1 MSLRPRAGARVPP
14 SSAPL
19 GSLHGPAIGFKPGRA
34 LPVGGP
40 VKFRPEDLLDEQG
53 GPLLD
58 QISFKKLVPNTV
70 APNIPMIPRR
80 IPRRK
85 LDKTGWE
92 IKVGDTWQKLLA
104 GTVWAVYIA
113 AGQRNVDPTN
123 PFNREPMGRDDYEA
137 LKALYHVSATE
148 EEQVAMRK
156 LERLMGWDQT
166 PYTMDPDYRK
176 RQEWIRTQEDGEDE
190 EDEEDEVD
198 EVETLTEEEMQRLR
212 QGLRD
217 DDGRPVE
224 GADAAA
230 LADVQR
236 RQDRLVAEAAN
247 QWLRHQGQPLV
258 PIPVNPN
265 EDVVLTDEQRQIGND
280 MLAGRLNRE
289 VSRDHNLLHQ
299 RVVQGDRRSLADAP
313 PPDVTEEEAE
323 TLAQEAQFAA
333 DTERARQASLGGE
346 PSAAPRNLRSA
357 FEEAADDWSS
367 DSDDNDAAEEVRRN
381 AASPSAPPHWSDDFR
396 QSAIGEWLLRTF
408 AEIADIVE
416 NVAVDNPQFDIRAN
430 RVMSRDGPYTVDR
443 VEVHAPPDPGEAAPR
458 LGDEDRDQVHNTLR
472 WWVRSLLSIAKR
484 YQTAGE
490 EMGAGLSAR
499 ALLGDISLSIHSQ
512 QEVNF
517 QYKREVTSQFR
528 MSVNYLIANFD
539 PDEEVR
545 RSAAME
551 MSPSPSS
558 WGFAP
563 PDEQPSTAPA
573 PAEDAFRQSEIGR
586 WLYQT
591 FGEIADIAKNVDP
604 TDTQFATRSEA
615 VLSRDGRYDVYAVQ
629 LYVPPFPGEDA
640 PRLGDEDS
648 QEVHDMLHGWVQS
661 LLSIVKRYQT
671 AGEEMDAR
679 LAARALLGDIS
690 LSSHSQQEVN
700 FQYKAEVMEQFS
712 KAVKSLM
719 ADFDPNDQT
728 RRNARMDMLGGA
740 QLESLAFLPPEDDDA
755 DGLYRNDDGDAV
767 TAWARGVT
775 DRLHRLYEQGYG
787 YGRYFKQRIGE
798 LIDEGRPA
806 IDLNI
811 WLRNSNRAPIWSEQ
825 DQLQDALH
833 DWQTRAARLF
843 QAWQRAVDQYGPQVG
858 SDDTRFDEPR
868 QLKRELIA
876 KLTSAP
882 DSDDVPNFIGQQRV
896 YDVFAEYISWLDIQY
911 DLENQPAVS
920 IPVLYQDR
928 I

>member
-1 MSLRPRAGARVPP
+1 MSVRRRPPPRVAPAVSP
-14 SSAPL
+14 LSAA

-40 VKFRPEDLLDEQG
+40 VKFRPEDVVDEQG
-53 GPLLD
+53 EPLLD
-58 QISFKKLVPNTV
+58 PISFKKLVPNTV
-70 APNIPMIPRR
+70 AL

-137 LKALYHVSATE
+137 LKALYQFSATE
-148 EEQVAMRK
+148 EEWKAMRK

-166 PYTMDPDYRK
+166 PYTMDPDYRA
-176 RQEWIRTQEDGEDE
+176 RQLELRGQDE
-190 EDEEDEVD
+190 APEDEEDEVD

-217 DDGRPVE
+217 DAGRRVE

-247 QWLRHQGQPLV
+247 EWLRGRGDPLV
-258 PIPVNPN
+258 PIPDDPN

-289 VSRDHNLLHQ
+289 VIRDHNLLHQ

-323 TLAQEAQFAA
+323 TLAEEAQFAA
-333 DTERARQASLGGE
+333 DMERARQASLGGE

-357 FEEAADDWSS
+357 FEEAADWSS
-367 DSDDNDAAEEVRRN
+367 SDDEDNDAAEEVRRN

-472 WWVRSLLSIAKR
+472 WWVRSLLSIVKR
-484 YQTAGE
+484 YKTAGE

-499 ALLGDISLSIHSQ
+499 ALLGDISLSIRSQ

-539 PDEEVR
+539 LDEEVR

-551 MSPSPSS
+551 MSPLPSS
-558 WGFAP
+558 WWFAP

-629 LYVPPFPGEDA
+629 LYVPPFPGEAA

-661 LLSIVKRYQT
+661 LLSIVKWYQT
-671 AGEEMDAR
+671 AGEERDAG

-690 LSSHSQQEVN
+690 LLSHAQQEVN
-700 FQYKAEVMEQFS
+700 FQYKAEVMEQFY
-712 KAVKSLM
+712 KAVKSLI
-719 ADFDPNDQT
+719 AEFDPNDQT
-728 RRNARMDMLGGA
+728 RLNARMDMLGGA

-755 DGLYRNDDGDAV
+755 DGLYRNDGGDAV
-767 TAWARGVT
+767 TAWARDVT
-775 DRLHRLYEQGYG
+775 GRLRQLYEAGYE
-787 YGRYFKQRIGE
+787 YGGWFQQRINE
-798 LIDEGRPA
+798 LIQEGRPV

-811 WLRNSNRAPIWSEQ
+811 WLRNSDRAPVANEQ
-825 DQLQDALH
+825 EQLQDALH
-833 DWQTRAARLF
+833 DWQTRAAMLM
-843 QAWQRAVDQYGPQVG
+843 QAWRRAVDRGTND
-858 SDDTRFDEPR
+858 SRFNEPR
-868 QLKRELIA
+868 RLKSEWITILHR
-876 KLTSAP
+876 AP
-882 DSDDVPNFIGQQRV
+882 DSDDVPNFVGQQRV
-896 YDVFAEYISWLDIQY
+896 YDVFAEYISWLDTTY
-911 DLENQPAVS
+911 DTEYQPEVS